1 MRKSSNDLA
10 EKCEHSNKG
19 NAKKKKKTES
29 DERPDYVK
37 INVDFRVIPYG
48 TKKIQKSKIEADLS
62 GSRRAWS

>member
-1 MRKSSNDLA
+1 MKMRKSSNDLA

-19 NAKKKKKTES
+19 NAKKKKTES

-48 TKKIQKSKIEADLS
+48 TKRNQKSKIEADLS
-62 GSRRAWS
+62 GSRRA

>member
-1 MRKSSNDLA
+1 MSIQTK
-10 EKCEHSNKG
+10 EMQ
-19 NAKKKKKTES
+19 KKKKTES

-62 GSRRAWS
+62 GSRRA